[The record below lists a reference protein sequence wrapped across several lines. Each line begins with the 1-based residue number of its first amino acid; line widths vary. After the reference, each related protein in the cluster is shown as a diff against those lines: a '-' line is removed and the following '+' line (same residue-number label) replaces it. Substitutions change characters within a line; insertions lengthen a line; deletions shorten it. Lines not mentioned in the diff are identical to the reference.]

1 MNHERLV
8 IELISSDITRMHAL
22 HAVASLR
29 LPDWL
34 IAAGFVR
41 NAIWD
46 YLFDKKTPLND
57 ADVIYY
63 CADDLSPER
72 DRQLEKCLQAAAPY
86 LPWSVKNQAR
96 MHLRNG
102 DARYLDTLDAMS
114 YWPEKQTCVGIRI
127 SGNGDMQL
135 RHCFPLSLQFNGR
148 IDRNPRR
155 SLDVFNQRIQKKEWL
170 ATWPALKIER

>member
-63 CADDLSPER
+63 CAS
-72 DRQLEKCLQAAAPY
+72 
-86 LPWSVKNQAR
+86 
-96 MHLRNG
+96 
-102 DARYLDTLDAMS
+102 
-114 YWPEKQTCVGIRI
+114 IRVAI
-127 SGNGDMQL
+127 SAG
-135 RHCFPLSLQFNGR
+135 GR
-148 IDRNPRR
+148 
-155 SLDVFNQRIQKKEWL
+155 L
-170 ATWPALKIER
+170 